1 MHSYEMKKNIYIEKK
16 KMKITVY
23 DQFFCFSVLH

>member
-1 MHSYEMKKNIYIEKK
+1 MKK

-23 DQFFCFSVLH
+23 DVDTNIKDYIESKEKEKID